1 MATQFEI
8 GDAQL
13 ADLRRVCLLG
23 PDLLSSVAE
32 LLEGQKTL
40 PLQPDQLLE
49 LVQPALGGDR
59 ADAESVCRQTLALNG
74 LMRQTNLGVD
84 DLASGLSK
92 AIESYEEEDPEFVRA
107 WQNSREQF
115 LRLIGTKACR
125 LTAKAIDLAY
135 DFANLFRRGRILT
148 DVRPLFNQ
156 TNDDIEGV
164 VISYTLRLRYDNV
177 AGDHDL
183 SLAMDQRDVEQL
195 KQECEKALKK
205 GATAKG
211 KMASLNVAA
220 FITGERNND
229 ERS

>member
-8 GDAQL
+8 GDEQL
-13 ADLRRVCLLG
+13 ADLRRVCFLG
-23 PDLLSSVAE
+23 PDLLSAVAQV
-32 LLEGQKTL
+32 LEGLRTL
-40 PLQPDQLLE
+40 PLQPDQLLV
-49 LVQPALGGDR
+49 LVQGALGGDR
-59 ADAESVCRQTLALNG
+59 SDAESVCRQSLALNG
-74 LMRQTNLGVD
+74 LMRQANLAIE
-84 DLASGLSK
+84 DLASGLDK
-92 AIESYEEEDPEFVRA
+92 AIEAYEEDDPEFIRS
-107 WQNSREQF
+107 WRNSREPF
-115 LRLIGTKACR
+115 LRLVGAKACR
-125 LTAKAIDLAY
+125 LTAKAIDLSY
-135 DFANLFRRGRILT
+135 DFANLFRRGRILA

-211 KMASLNVAA
+211 KMAALNLAA
-220 FITGERNND
+220 FITGE
-229 ERS
+229 